1 MELPI
6 KGQKDL
12 TKYGV
17 KISKN
22 SSDDAH
28 WLNIIMLPISETQ
41 ENEILAKILEN
52 PEVSFIFVKDIG
64 TKLGNFGIRTRALNN
79 VVFMDENKVEIDEL
93 RMKFFGAEIPDD
105 RNIFL
110 NDVSLTVNTILNLKC
125 NQVIK
130 PKRTSCCIG

>member
-1 MELPI
+1 MEIPI

-52 PEVSFIFVKDIG
+52 PEG
-64 TKLGNFGIRTRALNN
+64 RGG
-79 VVFMDENKVEIDEL
+79 
-93 RMKFFGAEIPDD
+93 
-105 RNIFL
+105 
-110 NDVSLTVNTILNLKC
+110 
-125 NQVIK
+125 
-130 PKRTSCCIG
+130 